1 MASRGLGRPLRC
13 ASRPRA
19 LLFAAMRACPYCAE
33 QVKDAAILCRFC
45 GRDIPRANQSVPL
58 TTPRPRLPTQRYA
71 IDDRIKNAT
80 TRVDPK
86 RRPSLWAKVGGA
98 FDALGP
104 REMRPARP
112 GERESMFREYTNVK
126 KYKKDV
132 ERLVRAGWQIDQQV
146 DRLAQEKIVVRW
158 IREPH

>member
-1 MASRGLGRPLRC
+1 
-13 ASRPRA
+13 
-19 LLFAAMRACPYCAE
+19 MRACPFCAE
-33 QVKDAAILCRFC
+33 QIQDAAVLCRFC
-45 GRDIPRANQSVPL
+45 GRDVPL
-58 TTPRPRLPTQRYA
+58 RSESSTTAAAKPRLPMQRYA
-71 IDDRIKNAT
+71 IDERIKRAT

-104 REMRPARP
+104 RELRPGRP
-112 GERESMFREYTNVK
+112 GERESMFREYTDVT